1 MFLFE
6 HLWVTARVMHNGYI
20 SSFFF
25 SQADSAAASGRSTIL
40 PRRDSRQGAQDVW
53 AGPGSRKGE
62 GDVSYTSLSKYAH
75 IIFGMKRFRSIV
87 QLWQFS
93 KSDPTPTYW

>member
-6 HLWVTARVMHNGYI
+6 HLCVTARVMHNGYI

-75 IIFGMKRFRSIV
+75 TIFAGWGSILDNLV
-87 QLWQFS
+87 KDNKDNS
-93 KSDPTPTYW
+93 KFYL